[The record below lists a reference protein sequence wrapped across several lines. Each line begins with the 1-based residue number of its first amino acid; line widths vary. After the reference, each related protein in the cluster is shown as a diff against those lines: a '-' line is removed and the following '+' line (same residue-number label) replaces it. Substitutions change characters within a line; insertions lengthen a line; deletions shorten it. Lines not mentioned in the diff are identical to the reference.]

1 MTINEENQP
10 TLVTTDDMIT
20 LMLRYETAKT
30 ALEQDQE
37 IGRRVMERVRANV
50 DADLEPRRREIEDCR
65 RSMEAYIH
73 QNGGAKFKAPGLG
86 SAYLSKR
93 KNVRVVDEEAFENWF
108 DALDEESEEWLDI
121 SQLLFPTKFSVA
133 GAKKLAEQEI
143 KESGEVLPGI
153 EYEEV
158 ETLNVRLSGVVKE
171 SSSAGSKEGER

>member
-1 MTINEENQP
+1 MEENQP

-30 ALEQDQE
+30 DLEQDQE
-37 IGRRVMERVRANV
+37 IGRRVIERVRANV

-93 KNVRVVDEEAFENWF
+93 KSIRVVDENSFETWIES
-108 DALDEESEEWLDI
+108 LDETDPRWDEVH
-121 SQLLFPTKFSVA
+121 QAVYPAKFSAA

-158 ETLNVRLSGVVKE
+158 ETLNVRLSGTVKE
-171 SSSAGSKEGER
+171 SALSPDSSDKEGER